1 MQDCAKQDAEMDSF
15 MVLKLVILAQLVR
28 LAVKIAKQWTAIDVL
43 GNLLFVQ
50 QWFSPIRQ
58 RQHQLTRLNYLS
70 EAFQI

>member
-1 MQDCAKQDAEMDSF
+1 MQDCVKQDAEMDSF

-50 QWFSPIRQ
+50 Q
-58 RQHQLTRLNYLS
+58 
-70 EAFQI
+70 